1 MKTALVA
8 IGTLK
13 TPWAKEACN
22 QYLGRLSIDLIEL
35 PASKQKDPSKQSQ
48 EESESILKRLSK
60 MQGQV
65 WVLDETGNAFTS
77 ESFARELEKVVDRG
91 DQVIFVIGG
100 AYGLTDAVRSRADRI
115 IRLSDMTMAHELCRA
130 VFLEQLYRAEQIL
143 KGTGYHH

>member
-65 WVLDETGNAFTS
+65 WVLDETGN
-77 ESFARELEKVVDRG
+77 VVDRG

>member
-1 MKTALVA
+1 
-8 IGTLK
+8 
-13 TPWAKEACN
+13 
-22 QYLGRLSIDLIEL
+22 
-35 PASKQKDPSKQSQ
+35 
-48 EESESILKRLSK
+48 